1 MLLSTTVLP
10 ASFDLFMNPPK
21 KEVIIPQGL
30 TQSEMINSF
39 KCATTDT
46 KHSSYH
52 LFSLPN

>member
-1 MLLSTTVLP
+1 MLLLTTVLT